1 MVGAAQ
7 AIEGRGGVP
16 TWVLD
21 EMGGPQVADQEL
33 VVISPSSLDV
43 IAFESV
49 LLELE
54 QSFFIS
60 LRGVM

>member
-1 MVGAAQ
+1 MVGAKQLKA
-7 AIEGRGGVP
+7 GGGVP
-16 TWVLD
+16 SWVLD